1 MTSHIYQV
9 SAGVHIPDDHWDS
22 FWESSVF
29 HKEGGG
35 EIESVPIHWLEDPG
49 APGPESDT
57 QLHDSPVCQ
66 AFETPLCLDPST

>member
-1 MTSHIYQV
+1 MPV
-9 SAGVHIPDDHWDS
+9 
-22 FWESSVF
+22 
-29 HKEGGG
+29 
-35 EIESVPIHWLEDPG
+35 HWLEDPG